1 MSDAHRD
8 NVARLEGI
16 KKHIAYDFK
25 FASHQPLSLAE
36 ASVKLRA
43 EESTTKSVHPISG
56 KDIQTDVCR
65 IASLSP
71 VEDEFSHGEI
81 EVKEGEKWLYWGV
94 FDGHSGWATA
104 KVLSSIIARRVARHL
119 GTLTDESIRDVESV
133 MSAFESAFLELD
145 DEITSDGIDA
155 MSDDIPHAE
164 AMCRIAP
171 TSSGSCASLV
181 FLDPVSSMLYAACSG
196 DSRVVMGQSNK
207 PGAGWTAVALSK
219 DQTGSNPDEVSRI
232 NAEHPGET
240 PIKGGCVLGY
250 FKDDYLTPPYIT
262 AKPAMQSLNLVPG
275 SFLIIASDGFWNHMA
290 SDDDAVYCM
299 ETWLEDQKKEDMRG
313 SDCTATEGEI
323 PKSSGSTG
331 YAYNWNVPRE
341 KFVVENENAATHLVR
356 NAFGGS
362 NTDLF
367 CGMMSLK
374 SPDSKQARDDTT
386 VIVVFF

>member
-1 MSDAHRD
+1 MTY
-8 NVARLEGI
+8 LI
-16 KKHIAYDFK
+16 
-25 FASHQPLSLAE
+25 
-36 ASVKLRA
+36 
-43 EESTTKSVHPISG
+43 
-56 KDIQTDVCR
+56 C
-65 IASLSP
+65 
-71 VEDEFSHGEI
+71 
-81 EVKEGEKWLYWGV
+81 
-94 FDGHSGWATA
+94 SGWATA
-104 KVLSSIIARRVARHL
+104 KVLSSILARRVARHL
-119 GTLTDESIRDVESV
+119 GTLTDEGIRDVESV
-133 MSAFESAFLELD
+133 ISAFESSFLELD
-145 DEITSDGIDA
+145 DEIMSDGIDA
-155 MSDDIPHAE
+155 LSDDIPHAE

-171 TSSGSCASLV
+171 TSSGSCASLL

-196 DSRVVMGQSNK
+196 DSRVVMGQSDK

-240 PIKGGCVLGY
+240 PIKEGRVLGCEVTRSFGDSRWKWPRDSISLWQNKFFGLD

-262 AKPAMQSLNLVPG
+262 AKPAMQSLKLVPG

-299 ETWLEDQKKEDMRG
+299 EMWLEDQKKEEMGG
-313 SDCTATEGEI
+313 SDCIATDGEI
-323 PKSSGSTG
+323 PKSSGPTG

-341 KFVVENENAATHLVR
+341 EFVVENENAATHLVR
-356 NAFGGS
+356 NAFGGR

-386 VIVVFF
+386 AIVVFF